1 MDKKKRNSESE
12 KRNVE
17 KGDLVR
23 CREFDPSKGRF
34 DIEFTMTGV
43 LVSYDKLMKRADVLI
58 NETGTVRTFRAN
70 DVQLLKRSLENTNR
84 LKGNLNNDS

>member
-1 MDKKKRNSESE
+1 
-12 KRNVE
+12 
-17 KGDLVR
+17 
-23 CREFDPSKGRF
+23 
-34 DIEFTMTGV
+34 MTGV

-84 LKGNLNNDS
+84 LKGKLNNDS

>member
-1 MDKKKRNSESE
+1 M
-12 KRNVE
+12 E

-23 CREFDPSKGRF
+23 CREFEVSKGRF
-34 DIEFTMTGV
+34 DIEFTLTGV
-43 LVSYDKLMKRADVLI
+43 LISYDKLMKRADVLV

-84 LKGNLNNDS
+84 LKGKLNNDS